1 MLPLQQAYEVQHSI
15 LEYLKATFSFKDKT
29 VHEAFYKFVTD
40 GEDGI
45 FKGPYV
51 SLKLP
56 FVKAKEDEPIPLQ
69 IAPSFPPYD
78 HQFKAFKRLTTQDN
92 HKPQSTLVTTGTS
105 SGKTECFLYPILDH
119 CHQNIERKG
128 IKVIILYPMNA
139 LATDQAKRL
148 AETIWED
155 DRLNGKITAG
165 LFIVKVKTRR
175 SSRKKW
181 VKITSSKTGIPL
193 LRTHRIYY

>member
-40 GEDGI
+40 AEDGI

-56 FVKAKEDEPIPLQ
+56 FVKATDDEIIPLQ
-69 IAPSFPPYD
+69 IAPGFPPYD

-105 SGKTECFLYPILDH
+105 SGKTECFMYPILDL
-119 CHQNIERKG
+119 CHKSEERKG
-128 IKVIILYPMNA
+128 IKIIILYPMNA
-139 LATDQAKRL
+139 LATDHKADVF
-148 AETIWED
+148 A
-155 DRLNGKITAG
+155 A
-165 LFIVKVKTRR
+165 
-175 SSRKKW
+175 
-181 VKITSSKTGIPL
+181 L
-193 LRTHRIYY
+193 LVCPD